1 MSSTSDIRVREM
13 VIDRYLRNRKGI
25 TLEELQEKVNRVM
38 EMEQRP
44 TVSARNT
51 IAADMMR
58 IENTWNT
65 VIDKKREGYR
75 LVFFYRDPTF
85 SIYRGLFTDEELSIL
100 HCALQRMIE
109 RMKDRADQTVM
120 ELKARIGQR
129 LR

>member
-25 TLEELQEKVNRVM
+25 T
-38 EMEQRP
+38 MEQRP

-120 ELKARIGQR
+120 ELKARIGQM

>member
-1 MSSTSDIRVREM
+1 
-13 VIDRYLRNRKGI
+13 
-25 TLEELQEKVNRVM
+25 M

-65 VIDKKREGYR
+65 VIDRRRVGCR
-75 LVFFYRDPTF
+75 ILFFYRDPTF
-85 SIYRGLFTDEELSIL
+85 SIYRGLFTDEELGIL

-120 ELKARIGQR
+120 ELKARIGQM